1 MGERKN
7 SVGTSSRHGFTQGH
21 RAQKEQKEE
30 FCDDSVSFGGLPG
43 ASTVEN
49 DGDWQ
54 GEEEYTEG
62 EDTAQTLGISF

>member
-1 MGERKN
+1 M
-7 SVGTSSRHGFTQGH
+7 
-21 RAQKEQKEE
+21 
-30 FCDDSVSFGGLPG
+30 SFGGLPG